1 MIRRSAT
8 NDLAIPKNDSESN
21 TFSKWPFAEK
31 SFTKKPPTL
40 STRKQTEYS
49 NIPNSLDKLDSS
61 LFKNKYSLVGDPE
74 TVAHNSIEPLLED
87 KVTRDL
93 LVNIRFD
100 PRKMETSLTSGAT
113 FCKSLSFR
121 SAAELKASTTVGL
134 NSQNSHRSTD
144 IFEQKNVN
152 TLREVYGNTL
162 NRPSQETNNVKPF
175 DDFLAKSNMNFQGN
189 RKGSYFWSTLSY
201 DSKKDEH
208 SNKLGYPHIEK
219 KNSTYDIANKENLPF
234 RKERFFKRIFNTCL
248 NSTESKDIT
257 NTLNMDAQDRVR
269 LIHNANNVRDT
280 NCFGTT
286 NLISEVL
293 EESPVKENNDLVA
306 GKPSTT
312 CNCQSAIC
320 CKDDIQSTS
329 QIMSRSQTNMEVIPP
344 STHSTSYLSNSNAI
358 VTNTRGN
365 LNNPSSLDNETLT
378 TLNRIYESNKW
389 KVNSGA
395 VTTTHISDNMRIPNL
410 ISKNA
415 SKPLRKLDE
424 IESDNEKNVNVA
436 ERLFCNEAPFQC
448 TDETAKSLVRSPN
461 SRYLYS
467 YQNKPNDRLK
477 ENDTSKNNKN
487 ETFCSQEFRCDS
499 YEFPTQQTLTQTHQ
513 TYAENNGIFCSRN
526 DCFTQPQSILR
537 NSQENRVTCK
547 NSETSRTVNWSPTS
561 ILYEDNLLKQLLDEK
576 PDIIKSY
583 NKRKSEDKQ
592 LENQDGIM
600 AKTYIK
606 KYRKNNIRIYKI
618 KRRFRTSVE
627 ETYVPKEH
635 KLINKF
641 LNQAEGDSGNELLNE
656 NEDSESIT
664 TSSSY
669 LTDETTPD
677 DLSSDTKNR
686 TEYQT
691 FLGNS
696 INRILKDKSLIF
708 SKFSDTVPLE
718 INSSDVL
725 TKIEEIMVQL
735 LSDYEC
741 GKSISLNIPSIANCV
756 FRDDRYQL
764 VDLTR
769 RHYVLRRHTPS
780 NRLRFNLILF
790 ILNKI
795 RILLHT
801 NSKLTKREIYYQLKT
816 DVCTQR
822 HTDSAIR
829 IISRML
835 NVGMWALNITAQK
848 GLVYGNMKLVMDTGE
863 TINCNVAGTLVP
875 NDVMN
880 ICEIQSQAFFI
891 LVVEKESIFNKL
903 LEEDLP
909 NKLTKPFIL
918 ITGKGYPDLNTQLF
932 LKKLWMVMEIPVFI
946 FVDADPDGISIMLTY
961 RFGSKTNVHLSEYLA
976 IPKAKWIGV
985 FPTEILNVG
994 ANYEILNNREER
1006 KATSLLQLQ
1015 CVQENPKIQKQIQ
1028 TCLDTGVKASIEA
1041 LIKSESYLSNQYLPS
1056 KFLQNDLI

>member
-1 MIRRSAT
+1 MEYEAPACRKLTLVLTLVALFPVAMSSLGMPSGQFFACNFYDLFVVALFYFLSFFPVYCMFIVPFIVEFFNKESVPSQCAIAQTQSCHAMRVGQFAECLGILHIAGVHCSVLKKEDVMQYLHQKWKTHLGDIESAVIIIEFYQMNRQIVKNIQKIQKKNRYFLPLITCPKYSSFRRFTVIKTSTVVFRRNKTSAFRTLSDQILRRTTQYSIISIADVIYWSYTIYFEILIVGRSMIRRSAT
-8 NDLAIPKNDSESN
+8 NDLAIPKSDSESN

-31 SFTKKPPTL
+31 SFAKIPPTL
-40 STRKQTEYS
+40 STRKLTEYS

-87 KVTRDL
+87 KVTISPLSSAPGHRPL
-93 LVNIRFD
+93 SCFSILSLRLV
-100 PRKMETSLTSGAT
+100 L
-113 FCKSLSFR
+113 
-121 SAAELKASTTVGL
+121 
-134 NSQNSHRSTD
+134 H
-144 IFEQKNVN
+144 
-152 TLREVYGNTL
+152 
-162 NRPSQETNNVKPF
+162 
-175 DDFLAKSNMNFQGN
+175 
-189 RKGSYFWSTLSY
+189 
-201 DSKKDEH
+201 
-208 SNKLGYPHIEK
+208 
-219 KNSTYDIANKENLPF
+219 
-234 RKERFFKRIFNTCL
+234 
-248 NSTESKDIT
+248 
-257 NTLNMDAQDRVR
+257 
-269 LIHNANNVRDT
+269 
-280 NCFGTT
+280 
-286 NLISEVL
+286 
-293 EESPVKENNDLVA
+293 PVPN
-306 GKPSTT
+306 
-312 CNCQSAIC
+312 QSAIC
-320 CKDDIQSTS
+320 SKDDLQSTS

-344 STHSTSYLSNSNAI
+344 CTHSTSYLSNSNTI

-378 TLNRIYESNKW
+378 TLNRIHESNKW

-395 VTTTHISDNMRIPNL
+395 VSTTHISDNMRIPNL

-424 IESDNEKNVNVA
+424 IESDNEKNVDVA

-641 LNQAEGDSGNELLNE
+641 LNQAE
-656 NEDSESIT
+656 
-664 TSSSY
+664 
-669 LTDETTPD
+669 DETTPD

-756 FRDDRYQL
+756 FRDD
-764 VDLTR
+764 
-769 RHYVLRRHTPS
+769 
-780 NRLRFNLILF
+780 
-790 ILNKI
+790 
-795 RILLHT
+795 
-801 NSKLTKREIYYQLKT
+801 REIYYQLKT